1 VLGICGGYQMLGR
14 RIVDDVESGA
24 GAVAGLG
31 WLDVE
36 TTFAPDKVLAR
47 RRGRVLGGAADG
59 CGVHGYEIHHGRVHR
74 GSSQPWLLLDG
85 EAEGATDGGR
95 VWGTSLHG
103 VLEDDAF
110 RAAFLGI
117 ARSAPFASAR
127 EAQLDAVAD
136 LLEAHLDLAAVARL
150 VSAAAASPAPPR

>member
-1 VLGICGGYQMLGR
+1 
-14 RIVDDVESGA
+14 
-24 GAVAGLG
+24 VAGLG

-36 TTFAPDKVLAR
+36 TTFAPDKVVAR
-47 RRGRVLGGAADG
+47 RRGRAVGGPVDG
-59 CGVHGYEIHHGRVHR
+59 CGVHGYEIHHGQIHR
-74 GSSQPWLLLDG
+74 GAAQPWLLLDG
-85 EAEGATDGGR
+85 EADVEAEGATDGGR

-103 VLEDDAF
+103 VFEDDAF

-117 ARSAPFASAR
+117 APSAPFAAAR

-150 VSAAAASPAPPR
+150 VAAAAPAPAPPS